1 MLNHM
6 AKEIQTLIYS
16 LYLFRFAPCLSVNS
30 NGFQYFLITIQL
42 RVDYYFLSKEIV
54 FASVKLPNKA
64 KNTE

>member
-30 NGFQYFLITIQL
+30 NGFQYFLITIHL
-42 RVDYYFLSKEIV
+42 KAAGFS
-54 FASVKLPNKA
+54 FNCLPVLA
-64 KNTE
+64 